1 MGRSGIPLAVLIA
14 AVLLAVSSPAAL
26 AQASSSDASVTGA
39 YLQAEY
45 AVIRAEV
52 KSFPVA
58 VAAIEALA
66 KKVQV
71 ECPGVLANAPKPASG
86 TPPTGTTAEVSEEE
100 LDAVFGV
107 AEATE
112 YARRHRFAGI
122 VARLRWS
129 NRALTR
135 LVHSQAAAE
144 TEKAAIPAPSLCADM
159 SSWVASG
166 YQAVSAGTERYLK
179 LESALSAKTEGT
191 SAAIMRKLVPYESPA
206 DKRIAKKVAGVENS
220 AGPVLLK
227 EFFVALGKVSEAL
240 VTPAPA
246 SGSQ

>member
-1 MGRSGIPLAVLIA
+1 MGRSSVHSVVLLA

-26 AQASSSDASVTGA
+26 AQVSSSDASATA
-39 YLQAEY
+39 SYLHAQY
-45 AVIRAEV
+45 AVVRGEV

-66 KKVQV
+66 KKVQM

-86 TPPTGTTAEVSEEE
+86 TPPSGTTAEVSEEE
-100 LDAVFGV
+100 IDAVFGV

-144 TEKAAIPAPSLCADM
+144 AEKASIPAPSLCADM
-159 SSWVASG
+159 RSWVSSG
-166 YQAVSAGTERYLK
+166 YQAVSASTQHYLK

-191 SAAIMRKLVPYESPA
+191 QDTITRKLASYESPN
-206 DKRIAKKVAGVENS
+206 DKRIAKKLAGLENS
-220 AGPVLLK
+220 AAPVLLK
-227 EFFVALGKVSEAL
+227 EFFAALGKVSEAL
-240 VTPAPA
+240 VTPVPTT
-246 SGSQ
+246 GS

>member
-1 MGRSGIPLAVLIA
+1 MVLLV

-26 AQASSSDASVTGA
+26 AEVSSSDASATGS
-39 YLQAEY
+39 YLQAQY
-45 AVIRAEV
+45 AVVRGEV

-66 KKVQV
+66 KKVQM

-100 LDAVFGV
+100 IDAVFGV

-112 YARRHRFAGI
+112 DARRRRFAGI

-159 SSWVASG
+159 RSWVGSG
-166 YQAVSAGTERYLK
+166 YQAVPASTEHYLK
-179 LESALSAKTEGT
+179 LESALSARTEGT
-191 SAAIMRKLVPYESPA
+191 PVSVMRKLVPYESLA
-206 DKRIAKKVAGVENS
+206 DKRIAKKVAALEDS
-220 AGPVLLK
+220 AAPVLLK
-227 EFFVALGKVSEAL
+227 EFFAALGKVSEAL
-240 VTPAPA
+240 VTPVPT
-246 SGSQ
+246 SGS